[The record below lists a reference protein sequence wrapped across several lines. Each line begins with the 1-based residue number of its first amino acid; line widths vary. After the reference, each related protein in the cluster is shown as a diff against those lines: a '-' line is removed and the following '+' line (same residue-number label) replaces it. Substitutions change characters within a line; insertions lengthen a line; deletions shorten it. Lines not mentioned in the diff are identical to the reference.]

1 MRKQLTKRQQEV
13 LDYIKNH
20 VQTAGY
26 PPTVREIGG
35 AFKISEKGAYDHLRA
50 IERKGYIKRTARKNR
65 AIEVLDFIPIHRK
78 EVIEV
83 PIVGRIAA
91 GEPLLATQNIEGT
104 LPLSKEMVGEEEFF
118 ALRVKGLSMIEAG
131 IFNGDYVIVKQQ
143 SSAEQGEI
151 VVALLDD
158 EATVKRFYRNNN
170 HIRLQPENPAMNPIV
185 VKEVT
190 ILGKVVALFRRF
202 N

>member
-1 MRKQLTKRQQEV
+1 MRKQLTNRQQAI
-13 LDYIKNH
+13 LDYIKIYIR
-20 VQTAGY
+20 TTGY
-26 PPTVREIGG
+26 PPTVRDIGR

-50 IERKGYIKRTARKNR
+50 IERKGYIRRASRKNR
-65 AIEVLDFIPIHRK
+65 AIEVLDFIPLHRG
-78 EVIEV
+78 EIVEV

-104 LPLSKEMVGEEEFF
+104 LPLSKEMVGEESFF
-118 ALRVKGLSMIEAG
+118 ALMVRGTSMIEAG

-158 EATVKRFYRNNN
+158 EATVKRFYRDNNY
-170 HIRLQPENPAMNPIV
+170 IRLQPENPAMNPII
-185 VKEVT
+185 VKEAK
-190 ILGKVVALFRRF
+190 ILGKVVGLFRKF

>member
-118 ALRVKGLSMIEAG
+118 ALRVKGMSMIEAG

-158 EATVKRFYRNNN
+158 EATVKRFYRDNN
-170 HIRLQPENPAMNPIV
+170 HIRLQPENSAMNPIF
-185 VKEVT
+185 VKEVA
-190 ILGKVVALFRRF
+190 ILGKVVGLFRRF